1 MITTLFNR
9 NTIHA
14 LYVIFKLFILVSV
27 SSCYLSSFPWRW
39 DRGGPYIDTKYRHGT
54 QPYRWIMPCMFHQY
68 TNHNHFEFSNFC
80 ARYSRFLI
88 IDIPTQSTSYNFS
101 IDVGF
106 LFTLKIPTVLK
117 DYKNLDY
124 FVNMPLNIWNWKEA

>member
-1 MITTLFNR
+1 
-9 NTIHA
+9 
-14 LYVIFKLFILVSV
+14 
-27 SSCYLSSFPWRW
+27 
-39 DRGGPYIDTKYRHGT
+39 
-54 QPYRWIMPCMFHQY
+54 MFHQY
-68 TNHNHFEFSNFC
+68 RNHNHFEFSNFC

-124 FVNMPLNIWNWKEA
+124 FVNMPLNI